1 MSRPGLK
8 ARHNRLARTFGG
20 QTMGTAD
27 VLFGAM
33 ALGGD
38 REGLTRSSTRDETP
52 EVRRNRARRLG
63 IGGALL
69 SADGQKLTSKLPQ
82 KERSFR
88 KILLPAASRSNRPT
102 NSSATPV
109 VALLPSCPGLMSQAG
124 VGTVFETRS
133 GRVQTGKCNDWN
145 SARHASLKLRSGSIN
160 PLCAMSRS
168 CGKVLFGS

>member
-1 MSRPGLK
+1 
-8 ARHNRLARTFGG
+8 
-20 QTMGTAD
+20 MGTAD

-109 VALLPSCPGLMSQAG
+109 VALLPSCPGLMSRLGKAQSMRCSRCPPG
-124 VGTVFETRS
+124 HGT
-133 GRVQTGKCNDWN
+133 
-145 SARHASLKLRSGSIN
+145 
-160 PLCAMSRS
+160 
-168 CGKVLFGS
+168 